1 MYTMYST
8 ETSREYSVS
17 NIETLGSAWALPFFL
32 CPFILNHIYKLFRFI
47 LLTVVGDSAILGFRG
62 C

>member
-1 MYTMYST
+1 MYTMYSM

-17 NIETLGSAWALPFFL
+17 DFKTLGSAYALPFFKYS
-32 CPFILNHIYKLFRFI
+32 ILKHIYKLFRFI
-47 LLTVVGDSAILGFRG
+47 LLTVVGVSAILGFRG

>member
-17 NIETLGSAWALPFFL
+17 NIETLGSAWALPFFCAHL
-32 CPFILNHIYKLFRFI
+32 FLIIFINCLDLSY
-47 LLTVVGDSAILGFRG
+47 
-62 C
+62 